1 MTTLSAGPDANSDS
15 PGVRHVKRPTP
26 LRESVYEALTE
37 MIIDGTLERGRHLV
51 EVELAGML
59 GVSRQPVREALQRL
73 NNEGWVDL
81 RPGFGAMVHV
91 PAEDEVDQLLAA
103 RAALESESARLA
115 ARNPDK
121 DAVARLRELC
131 KVGATLQ
138 ETGDI
143 DGAVRTNGELHGL
156 ITQMSGNRF
165 LVDFAGQVDRR
176 VRWYYTPGRTGSRWR
191 LLARAHPA
199 GEGDQRRRRGQGRA
213 DHARAHR
220 AHPQGVP
227 RPPGRHDARGR
238 PGRREEDHPAPP
250 YRRMNHLYCGWPQYR

>member
-1 MTTLSAGPDANSDS
+1 MTTISAGTDAS

-115 ARNPDK
+115 ARHATKEDVASLK
-121 DAVARLRELC
+121 DLC
-131 KVGATLQ
+131 KVGTAYQ
-138 ETGDI
+138 ESGDI
-143 DGAVRTNGELHGL
+143 DGAVRTNGQLHSL

-165 LVDFAGQVDRR
+165 LVDFAAQVDRR
-176 VRWYYTPGRTGSRWR
+176 VRWYYTPVAPVRGAASWR
-191 LLARAHPA
+191 EHARLVKAIGDGDEDKAAQIMREHTEHTRKAYHDLQAAEPTPEPA
-199 GEGDQRRRRGQGRA
+199 TETPRPRRRRTTS
-213 DHARAHR
+213 
-220 AHPQGVP
+220 
-227 RPPGRHDARGR
+227 
-238 PGRREEDHPAPP
+238 
-250 YRRMNHLYCGWPQYR
+250 

>member
-1 MTTLSAGPDANSDS
+1 MTTMSAGPGAGAE
-15 PGVRHVKRPTP
+15 PVGARHVKRPTP

-51 EVELAGML
+51 EVELASLL

-115 ARNPDK
+115 ARHATK
-121 DAVARLRELC
+121 DDIAKLRELC
-131 KVGATLQ
+131 KVGTAFQ
-138 ETGDI
+138 ESGDI
-143 DGAVRTNGELHGL
+143 DGTVRTNGDLHNL

-165 LVDFAGQVDRR
+165 LVDFAAQVDRR
-176 VRWYYTPGRTGSRWR
+176 VRWYYTPVAPVRGAASWR
-191 LLARAHPA
+191 EHNRLVKAIS
-199 GEGDQRRRRGQGRA
+199 EGDEDKAAQIMREHTEQTRKAYHELQSATAEEPAEPTSPARRRRSTR
-213 DHARAHR
+213 
-220 AHPQGVP
+220 
-227 RPPGRHDARGR
+227 
-238 PGRREEDHPAPP
+238 
-250 YRRMNHLYCGWPQYR
+250 

>member
-1 MTTLSAGPDANSDS
+1 MTTLSAGQQSSAGDS
-15 PGVRHVKRPTP
+15 AGVRHVKRPTP

-51 EVELAGML
+51 EVELAGIL

-115 ARNPDK
+115 ARHASK

-131 KVGATLQ
+131 RVGATLHD
-138 ETGDI
+138 EGDI

-156 ITQMSGNRF
+156 ISEMSGNRF

-176 VRWYYTPGRTGSRWR
+176 VRWYYTPVAPVRGQASWREHSRLVKAIADGDEDKAAQIMREHTEHTRKAYHELRAGS
-191 LLARAHPA
+191 PA
-199 GEGDQRRRRGQGRA
+199 SPPAEKKTTTTRRRRTS
-213 DHARAHR
+213 
-220 AHPQGVP
+220 
-227 RPPGRHDARGR
+227 
-238 PGRREEDHPAPP
+238 
-250 YRRMNHLYCGWPQYR
+250 

>member
-1 MTTLSAGPDANSDS
+1 MTTISAGPDSTSDT

-115 ARNPDK
+115 ARHASK
-121 DAVARLRELC
+121 DDVATLRELC
-131 KVGATLQ
+131 KVGTAFQ
-138 ETGDI
+138 EVGDI
-143 DGAVRTNGELHGL
+143 DGTVRTNGELHAM

-176 VRWYYTPGRTGSRWR
+176 VRWYYTPVAPVRGAASWREHTRLVKAISDGDEDKAAQIMREHTEHTRKAYHELQAGS
-191 LLARAHPA
+191 APTEPVAA
-199 GEGDQRRRRGQGRA
+199 EKKTSARRRRTA
-213 DHARAHR
+213 D
-220 AHPQGVP
+220 
-227 RPPGRHDARGR
+227 
-238 PGRREEDHPAPP
+238 
-250 YRRMNHLYCGWPQYR
+250 

>member
-1 MTTLSAGPDANSDS
+1 MTTLSAGQQSGAGESA
-15 PGVRHVKRPTP
+15 GVRHVKRPTP

-51 EVELAGML
+51 EVELAGIL

-115 ARNPDK
+115 ARHASK
-121 DAVARLRELC
+121 ESVAKLRELC
-131 KVGATLQ
+131 QVGAALND
-138 ETGDI
+138 EGDI

-156 ITQMSGNRF
+156 ISEMSGNRF

-176 VRWYYTPGRTGSRWR
+176 VRWYYTPVAPVRGQASWREHSRLVKAIADGDEDKAAQIMREHTEHTRKAYHELQAGST
-191 LLARAHPA
+191 APPA
-199 GEGDQRRRRGQGRA
+199 AEKKTTTRRRRTS
-213 DHARAHR
+213 
-220 AHPQGVP
+220 
-227 RPPGRHDARGR
+227 
-238 PGRREEDHPAPP
+238 
-250 YRRMNHLYCGWPQYR
+250 

>member
-1 MTTLSAGPDANSDS
+1 MTTISAGPDSTSDT

-115 ARNPDK
+115 ARHASK
-121 DAVARLRELC
+121 DDVATLRELC
-131 KVGATLQ
+131 KVGTAFQ
-138 ETGDI
+138 EVGDI
-143 DGAVRTNGELHGL
+143 DGTVRTNGELHAM

-176 VRWYYTPGRTGSRWR
+176 VRWYYTPVAPVRGAASWR
-191 LLARAHPA
+191 EHTRLVKAISDGDEDKAAQIMREHTEHTRKAYHELQA
-199 GEGDQRRRRGQGRA
+199 GTAPTEPVAAEKKTSARRRRTA
-213 DHARAHR
+213 D
-220 AHPQGVP
+220 
-227 RPPGRHDARGR
+227 
-238 PGRREEDHPAPP
+238 
-250 YRRMNHLYCGWPQYR
+250 

>member
-1 MTTLSAGPDANSDS
+1 MTTTSAGPG
-15 PGVRHVKRPTP
+15 PGDGSSRVRQLKRPTP

-115 ARNPDK
+115 ARHATK
-121 DAVARLRELC
+121 EAVARLRELC
-131 KVGATLQ
+131 REGAAHLDA
-138 ETGDI
+138 GDI
-143 DGAVRTNGELHGL
+143 DATVRTNADLHRS
-156 ITQMSGNRF
+156 ITEMSGNKF
-165 LVDFAGQVDRR
+165 LVDFAAQVDRR
-176 VRWYYTPGRTGSRWR
+176 VRWYYTPV
-191 LLARAHPA
+191 APV
-199 GEGDQRRRRGQGRA
+199 RGQASWREHTRLVKAIADGDEDRA
-213 DHARAHR
+213 AQIMRQHTEQTRKAYHEILQAESAPAVEKKTTRTT
-220 AHPQGVP
+220 
-227 RPPGRHDARGR
+227 
-238 PGRREEDHPAPP
+238 RRSAT
-250 YRRMNHLYCGWPQYR
+250 

>member
-1 MTTLSAGPDANSDS
+1 MLFGKDLMTTISAGPDSTSDS

-121 DAVARLRELC
+121 DAVAKLRDLC
-131 KVGATLQ
+131 KIGASLQ
-138 ETGDI
+138 ESGDI
-143 DGAVRTNGELHGL
+143 DGAVRTNAELHGL
-156 ITQMSGNRF
+156 ITEMSGNRF

-176 VRWYYTPGRTGSRWR
+176 VRWYYTPVAPVRGAASWREHSRLVKAISDGDEDKAAQIMR
-191 LLARAHPA
+191 EHTEHTRKAYHDLRSGATPE
-199 GEGDQRRRRGQGRA
+199 EGLVIEKKTTRRRRSA
-213 DHARAHR
+213 
-220 AHPQGVP
+220 
-227 RPPGRHDARGR
+227 
-238 PGRREEDHPAPP
+238 E
-250 YRRMNHLYCGWPQYR
+250 

>member
-1 MTTLSAGPDANSDS
+1 MSAGPGAGAE
-15 PGVRHVKRPTP
+15 PVGARHVKRPTP

-51 EVELAGML
+51 EVELAGLL

-115 ARNPDK
+115 ARHATK
-121 DAVARLRELC
+121 DDIAKLRELC
-131 KVGATLQ
+131 KVGTAFQ
-138 ETGDI
+138 ESGDI
-143 DGAVRTNGELHGL
+143 DGTVRTNGDLHNL

-165 LVDFAGQVDRR
+165 LVDFAAQVDRR
-176 VRWYYTPGRTGSRWR
+176 VRWYYTPVAPVRGAASWR
-191 LLARAHPA
+191 EHNRLVKAIS
-199 GEGDQRRRRGQGRA
+199 EGDEDKSAQIMREHTEQTRKAYHELQAATAEEPAEPTSPARRRRSTR
-213 DHARAHR
+213 
-220 AHPQGVP
+220 
-227 RPPGRHDARGR
+227 
-238 PGRREEDHPAPP
+238 
-250 YRRMNHLYCGWPQYR
+250 